1 MTHTP
6 LVRHTFRLL
15 AVAVFLSAVTGT
27 GLAQDQVAGKW
38 SLNID
43 SPQGATTAAL
53 TLAVDGEAVKGSLA
67 GDMGETP
74 VVGKVI
80 GNQVTFS
87 FDFMGPNGAMTI
99 ASKAT
104 ITGDEI
110 KGEMDYGMGVAPFTG
125 KRAEQ

>member
-6 LVRHTFRLL
+6 LVRDSFRLL
-15 AVAVFLSAVTGT
+15 AVAAFLSAATVAGF
-27 GLAQDQVAGKW
+27 AQDQVAGKW
-38 SLNID
+38 SLSID

-74 VVGKVI
+74 VAGKVN
-80 GNQVTFS
+80 GSEVTFS
-87 FDFMGPNGAMTI
+87 FDFSGPNGVMTI
-99 ASKAT
+99 AGKAT
-104 ITGDEI
+104 VSGSEM